1 MKKKNFTLVELL
13 CATALV
19 AILAGIGFSA
29 YSYASHRGKEAAT
42 KSLIATIS
50 AGLESVK
57 NKHSIFPASSDFA
70 DITVTVQNSTGI
82 INEVKFG
89 TTVLTDKQR
98 KDFLAVVDGELLK
111 KYISNDKVTDA
122 WGGAVKY
129 KYPGAINTVKFDIVA
144 PGPDEFFGNN
154 ETATPPTTIAGY
166 KENDEWSCDDI
177 ANFQ

>member
-42 KSLIATIS
+42 KSLISTIS
-50 AGLESVK
+50 AGLETVK
-57 NKHSIFPASSDFA
+57 NKHSIYPASSDFS
-70 DITVTVQNSTGI
+70 DITVTVQNSTGMI
-82 INEVKFG
+82 TEVKFG
-89 TTVLTDKQR
+89 STVLTAKQL

-111 KYISNDKVTDA
+111 KYIANDKVTDA
-122 WGGAVKY
+122 WGGAIKF
-129 KYPGAINTVKFDIVA
+129 KYPGAINTAKFDIVA
-144 PGPDEFFGNN
+144 PGADEKFGNN
-154 ETATPPTTIAGY
+154 EADTPPATIAGY